1 MLGQVKSPHEKR
13 GMMLDQCLLDAIV
26 PKTITLDEAR
36 KILASHDYDAFLD
49 AVETG
54 HLEFKGEPYRL
65 DQELQKQ
72 ELAKDVSAMANA
84 RGGAILIGFK
94 TTKDPVVLGDFVTAV
109 RPIPS
114 NQFDAEQYHGV
125 IREWIYPSPAV
136 TIEWFP
142 VPPDRG
148 VVFIDVGA
156 GEPEHLP
163 HLLKRTV
170 SDDGKRSEVVFGYVE
185 RRQGSIPPSSVQQ
198 IHALLRS
205 GMRMREIRGQYDLIQ
220 NTLQQLVDMQNGV
233 FEAQTA
239 QANAE
244 RRNAE
249 FNRDK
254 LQALAASGFESIPNL
269 LLAAYPTEPVR
280 MRGLFD
286 PRESDLIQLLQ
297 DPPRLKGNGWDLTI
311 DEPMLNLHGRM
322 RRSVKPGW
330 KLLQISRDGVLM
342 FLARGDDAFL
352 SFSANQKPDGP
363 LFIVP
368 FVLAHCVYV
377 FTLFAQRVF
386 TYATPAP
393 STIRYV
399 LQLRNM
405 ENEKH
410 PALLHPNHLEM
421 NRHPALEYYR
431 QMPYSSEGFEVTT
444 PLDASPGEVT
454 YELVAQVF
462 EWFGFDRDRVRNVR
476 VTDGKTVIDELSLFT
491 QQP

>member
-1 MLGQVKSPHEKR
+1 MITKF
-13 GMMLDQCLLDAIV
+13 LLDTIV
-26 PKTITLDEAR
+26 PKTLTLAEAR
-36 KILASHDYDAFLD
+36 TILTSHNYCAFLD
-49 AVETG
+49 TVETV

-65 DQELQKQ
+65 DHELQKQ
-72 ELAKDVSAMANA
+72 ELAKDVSALANA

-94 TTKDPVVLGDFVTAV
+94 TTKSPIVLGDLVTEV

-114 NQFDAEQYHGV
+114 DQFDAEQYYGV
-125 IREWIYPSPAV
+125 IREWIYPAPTV

-142 VPPDRG
+142 VPADKG
-148 VVFIDVGA
+148 IVLIEVGA
-156 GEPEHLP
+156 GDPEHLP

-170 SDDGKRSEVVFGYVE
+170 SEDGRRSEVVFGYVE
-185 RRQGSIPPSSVQQ
+185 RRQGSVPPASVQQ

-205 GMRMREIRGQYDLIQ
+205 GMRMHEIRDQYGLIQ
-220 NTLQQLVDMQNGV
+220 NTLQQLLDMQNGA
-233 FEAQTA
+233 FEAQTG
-239 QANAE
+239 QVNSE
-244 RRNAE
+244 RRISE

-254 LQALAASGFESIPNL
+254 QQALAVSGFESIPNL
-269 LLAAYPTEPVR
+269 LLAAYPTESVS

-286 PRESDLIQLLQ
+286 SKESDLIQLLQ

-322 RRSVKPGW
+322 RRSVKPDW
-330 KLLQISRDGVLM
+330 KLLQLSRDGVLI
-342 FLARGDDAFL
+342 FLARGDDSFL

-363 LFIVP
+363 FFIVP
-368 FVLAHCVYV
+368 FVLSHCVYI
-377 FTLFAQRVF
+377 FTLLAQRVF
-386 TYATPAP
+386 EYATPAP

-405 ENEKH
+405 ENKEH

-421 NRHPALEYYR
+421 NRYAALEYYH
-431 QMPYSSEGFEVTT
+431 QMPYASEGFEVSA
-444 PLDASPGEVT
+444 PHEASPGEVT
-454 YELVAQVF
+454 YELIAQVF

-476 VTDGKTVIDELSLFT
+476 VEADKAVIDEVSLFA

>member
-1 MLGQVKSPHEKR
+1 M
-13 GMMLDQCLLDAIV
+13 

-36 KILASHDYDAFLD
+36 RLLASRDYEAFVD

-54 HLEFKGEPYRL
+54 HLEFKSEPYRL
-65 DQELQKQ
+65 GQELQKQ
-72 ELAKDVSAMANA
+72 ELAKDVSALANA
-84 RGGAILIGFK
+84 GGGAILIGFK
-94 TTKDPVVLGDFVTAV
+94 TTKDPAVLGDFVSAV
-109 RPIPS
+109 RPIPE

-125 IREWIYPSPAV
+125 IREWVYPSPAV
-136 TIEWFP
+136 TIEWLP
-142 VPPDRG
+142 VPPDKG
-148 VVFIDVGA
+148 IVFIEVAA
-156 GEPEHLP
+156 GDPAHVP
-163 HLLKRTV
+163 HLVKRTV
-170 SDDGKRSEVVFGYVE
+170 SVDGKRSEVVFGYFE
-185 RRQGSIPPSSVQQ
+185 RRQGSVPPSSVQQ

-205 GMRMREIRGQYDLIQ
+205 GMGMREIRGQYDLIQ
-220 NTLQQLVDMQNGV
+220 ETLQQFVETQNQV
-233 FEAQTA
+233 FEARTA

-249 FNRDK
+249 FDRDK
-254 LQALAASGFESIPNL
+254 KQALAASGFESIPNL

-286 PRESDLIQLLQ
+286 PRESDLIQVLQ

-311 DEPMLNLHGRM
+311 DDPMLNLHGRM
-322 RRSVKPGW
+322 RRSMKPNW
-330 KLLQISRDGVLM
+330 KLLQITRDGILL
-342 FLARGDDAFL
+342 FLARGDDGFL

-377 FTLFAQRVF
+377 FSLFAQRVF
-386 TYATPAP
+386 MYATPAP
-393 STIRYV
+393 SIVRYV

-431 QMPYSSEGFEVTT
+431 PMPYSSEGFEVTT
-444 PLDASPGEVT
+444 TLDTPPGQIA

-476 VTDGKTVIDELSLFT
+476 ITDGKAVIDELSLFT